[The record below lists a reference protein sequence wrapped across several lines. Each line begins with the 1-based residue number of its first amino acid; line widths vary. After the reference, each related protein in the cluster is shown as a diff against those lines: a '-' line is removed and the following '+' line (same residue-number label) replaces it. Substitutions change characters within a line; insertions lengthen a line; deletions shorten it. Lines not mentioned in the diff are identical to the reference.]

1 MPITSHIP
9 LALCPLC
16 NGQAQRVKHSAG
28 MPGTMGHDTWHAV
41 ACKTCGITMGA
52 SDRRF
57 RDPDDAAKAWNARKP
72 SPVLETMT
80 RFCPGCGSVG
90 KVPAKY
96 RDCCPDGS
104 HARVIPEPLANRC
117 HDLFKGALEAAR
129 AGQATV
135 TEYTAIQWLLNVAQR
150 VHLALDDSEEME
162 GDQGRQHAIDGQHFD
177 DVSTALE
184 RLEEL
189 PDDKPGVTMGPAQK
203 AEWALRRLL
212 ADHE

>member
-1 MPITSHIP
+1 
-9 LALCPLC
+9 
-16 NGQAQRVKHSAG
+16 
-28 MPGTMGHDTWHAV
+28 
-41 ACKTCGITMGA
+41 MGA

-72 SPVLETMT
+72 LEPLT

-90 KVPAKY
+90 DVPAKY

-104 HARVIPEPLANRC
+104 HARV
-117 HDLFKGALEAAR
+117 
-129 AGQATV
+129 GQATV
-135 TEYTAIQWLLNVAQR
+135 TEYTAIQWLLNVVQR
-150 VHLALDDSEEME
+150 VRLALDDSEEME

-189 PDDKPGVTMGPAQK
+189 PDDKPGVTMGPTQK

>member
-72 SPVLETMT
+72 LEPMT

-90 KVPAKY
+90 EVPAKS

-104 HARVIPEPLANRC
+104 QARVIPAALAQQC
-117 HDLFKGALEAAR
+117 HAYIRALEDA
-129 AGQATV
+129 
-135 TEYTAIQWLLNVAQR
+135 ESSL
-150 VHLALDDSEEME
+150 SEEVLRE
-162 GDQGRQHAIDGQHFD
+162 GANARHWLCVA
-177 DVSTALE
+177 STTRVALHE
-184 RLEEL
+184 AQAYIQSLEQ
-189 PDDKPGVTMGPAQK
+189 D
-203 AEWALRRLL
+203 R
-212 ADHE
+212 